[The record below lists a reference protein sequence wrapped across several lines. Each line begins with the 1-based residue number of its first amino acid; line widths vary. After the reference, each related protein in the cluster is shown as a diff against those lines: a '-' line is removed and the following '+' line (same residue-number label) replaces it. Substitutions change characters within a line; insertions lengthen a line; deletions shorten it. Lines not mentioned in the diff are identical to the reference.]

1 MPPKEAHDGRHAGPG
16 ATARTS
22 LDIFRKVLVQV
33 VSTTHIVIGLDA
45 GGSKTHLRA
54 QSPAWSAPVELR
66 GPGANPNRIGMTEAA
81 EVLSGLVGRVVGKE
95 GEAPERVSVCAGVS
109 GAGREEEQEILSAAI
124 REALNH
130 PRTVRVEVVHDA
142 LIALDAA
149 YDSGS
154 GLIVIAGTGSVALAR
169 TVDGTLL
176 RVGGWG
182 HLLGDPGSGYAIGQA
197 GLRSVAAAFD
207 GGAET
212 VLRKRLRTQFGIAN
226 RRQLI
231 QSVYQEDL
239 SMQDVAP
246 LVVDAAVEGDAV
258 ADRIVHDAADGL
270 SEQVGWLARQS
281 DSIASHIT
289 LLGGMVQ
296 NEHYDQVLR
305 THLRD
310 HFPDWSVQQL
320 RSEPVTGAL
329 RRAQRLLQQD
339 AGYTP

>member
-1 MPPKEAHDGRHAGPG
+1 MGRGSRGPG
-16 ATARTS
+16 RDDREGTVRS
-22 LDIFRKVLVQV
+22 FLKVLVQL
-33 VSTTHIVIGLDA
+33 VSTTHVVIGLDA

-54 QSPAWSAPVELR
+54 ECPKWAAPVEHR
-66 GPGANPNRIGMTEAA
+66 GPGANPNRVGMTKAA
-81 EVLSGLVGRVVGKE
+81 EVLVDLVERVVEE
-95 GEAPERVSVCAGVS
+95 GDSPERISVCAGVS
-109 GAGREEEQEILSAAI
+109 GAGRDEEQDALTSAI
-124 REALNH
+124 REALTR
-130 PRTVRVEVVHDA
+130 PSRTVHVEVVHDA

-212 VLRKRLRTQFGIAN
+212 VLRERLRTRFGIAN
-226 RRQLI
+226 RHQLI
-231 QSVYQEDL
+231 HSVYQDGF

-246 LVVDAAVEGDAV
+246 LVVDAAADGDAV
-258 ADRIVHDAADGL
+258 ADRIVHDAAKGL
-270 SEQVGWLARQS
+270 TEQVGWLVHQS
-281 DSIASHIT
+281 DPISAEIT

-296 NEHYDQVLR
+296 NEHYDQLLR
-305 THLRD
+305 HHLHD
-310 HFPDWSVQQL
+310 QFPDWSVRHL
-320 RSEPVTGAL
+320 RTEPVTGAL

-339 AGYTP
+339 AGYTL